1 MTSEILMYRTVK
13 ISVAVLHPFSDVSC
27 KHVGHSEA
35 NGLKVRKQLP
45 VIAVVVCFKLKA
57 FH

>member
-1 MTSEILMYRTVK
+1 MYRTVK